1 MDRSSCIL
9 PSNAPSLHDSII
21 DEIGVARP
29 ILQERC
35 SNRQQDFLDA
45 DHRKHGLYQPA
56 ENFYN
61 GAAQSYLASSQTSH
75 ASYAASS
82 WLADEDERVRQEA
95 ARLWR
100 MLSRSDAYR
109 KYRARQPKDCREQD
123 QKWPEHMELAFFSGR
138 TLCSPA
144 ISANGNYRGTD
155 VFLHCSIGEVS
166 ANGPPQA
173 NA

>member
-1 MDRSSCIL
+1 MERSSCIL
-9 PSNAPSLHDSII
+9 PSNAPALHDSII
-21 DEIGVARP
+21 DDIGVPRP

-35 SNRQQDFLDA
+35 NNRQQDFLDG

-61 GAAQSYLASSQTSH
+61 SAAQGYLASSQSSH
-75 ASYAASS
+75 TGYAAST

-138 TLCSPA
+138 TTLLAAVPT
-144 ISANGNYRGTD
+144 NENYRGTD
-155 VFLHCSIGEVS
+155 VFLHCSAGQVP

-173 NA
+173 DA